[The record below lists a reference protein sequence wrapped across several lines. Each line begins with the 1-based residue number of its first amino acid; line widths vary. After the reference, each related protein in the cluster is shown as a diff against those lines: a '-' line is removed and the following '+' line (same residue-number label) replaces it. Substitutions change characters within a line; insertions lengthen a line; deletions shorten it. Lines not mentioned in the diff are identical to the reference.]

1 MIDVRYDNGVYL
13 PAHDIWLDPHRDQAF
28 AFVSHAHADHI
39 GRHAEVILSANTAR
53 LMRARLPG
61 ERIEHVLEYDTPA
74 EFRGGTVRLL
84 PAGHI
89 FGSAQ
94 FHYET
99 DAGSLLYTGDF
110 KLRQGQSAEPTQWRN
125 ADTLIMETTF
135 GLPRYVFPPA
145 EGILEDIRK
154 FCIEALEEDAV
165 PVLLGYS
172 LGKAQEI
179 LACLQPL
186 GVPVMLHGAVYR
198 MTRLYGEMMG
208 HFPEI
213 ERYDAGA
220 VQGKI
225 LICPPSANRS
235 IMLKKIKNRRVA
247 MLSGWAMTPGAVHRY
262 QCDAVFPLSDHA
274 DYPDLLRYVE
284 LVQPKRVLTLHGFA
298 GEFAAD
304 LRARGVEAWSLTG
317 HNQLELSI
325 AVGGIA
331 ETPEEVIPREN
342 HGTFSQFCIV
352 CDKIAAVTGKKEKIR
367 LLAELLRGLPPEEA
381 PLAAIFLTGRAFAQS
396 DPRVLQVGWAL
407 IRRALMLVAGV
418 SEGEFRAKTSGLGDI
433 GKAVLIALSGRQ
445 ANGSFSLAEAAEAFA
460 HLEQA
465 RGPTAKT
472 VVLRDVLM
480 ELDATEAAYLVRIL
494 TSDLRIGLKEGLVEE
509 SIAEAY
515 ALPADEV
522 REANMLTGDLG
533 QVVRLAQEKRLGD
546 AGIQLFHPVKV
557 MLASPEPTADAIW
570 ERFGPAADDGVLVED
585 KYDGIR
591 AQIHLDGTR
600 AELFSRDLR
609 PITNQFPEL
618 AVPFSTSAILDG
630 EILAHAEGKVLT
642 FFDLQKR
649 LGRKSHADLFINSDI
664 PVVFTAFDLLY
675 LNGRSLLKTPLTER
689 RSLLKNIQLPS
700 NFRLAEA
707 TLVRSADEMEGAFI
721 AARARRNEGLIVKDA
736 TSHYLPGRRGGAW
749 YKLKK
754 ELATLDVV
762 VTGVEQGHGKRSH
775 VLSDYTFAI
784 RRDNSEELLT
794 IGKAYSGLT
803 DQEIEELT
811 AHFEANV
818 IGYWGHVRMVK
829 PDIILEIAFD
839 SIQPSKR
846 HPSGLAMRFPRI
858 KAIRRDKTL
867 KDIDTLSYAESL
879 VSQAA

>member
-1 MIDVRYDNGVYL
+1 MIDVRYHNGVYL
-13 PAHDIWLDPHRDQAF
+13 PAHDLWLDPQRDQDF

-39 GRHAEVILSANTAR
+39 GRHREVIFSANTAR

-61 ERIEHVLEYDTPA
+61 ERIEHVLEYDTPV

-89 FGSAQ
+89 YGSAQ

-99 DAGSLLYTGDF
+99 EAGSLLYTGDF
-110 KLRQGQSAEPTQWRN
+110 KLRQGKSAEPAEWRS
-125 ADTLIMETTF
+125 ADILIMETTF

-154 FCIEALEEDAV
+154 FCIEALEEGYV
-165 PVLLGYS
+165 PILLGYS

-179 LACLQPL
+179 LAALQPL
-186 GVPVMLHGAVYR
+186 GVPVMLHGAVWR
-198 MTRLYGEMMG
+198 MTKLYGEMTVR
-208 HFPEI
+208 FPEL
-213 ERYDAGA
+213 ELYQAGA

-247 MLSGWAMTPGAVHRY
+247 MLSGWALTPGAIHRY

-284 LVQPKRVLTLHGFA
+284 LVRPKRVLTLHGFA
-298 GEFAAD
+298 EEFAAD

-325 AVGGIA
+325 ALGGIA
-331 ETPEEVIPREN
+331 EIPMELESKKSE
-342 HGTFSQFCIV
+342 GSFSRFCAV
-352 CDKIAAVTGKKEKIR
+352 CDRIAAVTGKKEKIR
-367 LLAELLRGLPPEEA
+367 LLAELLQSLPPGEA
-381 PLAAIFLTGRAFAQS
+381 PLAAVFLTGRAFAQS

-407 IRRALMLVAGV
+407 IRRAVMLAAGV

-433 GKAVLIALSGRQ
+433 GKAVLIALAGR
-445 ANGSFSLAEAAEAFA
+445 AGTGDFSLTQVADAFA
-460 HLEQA
+460 RLEQT
-465 RGPTAKT
+465 RGPTAKSA
-472 VVLRDVLM
+472 VLREILM
-480 ELDATEAAYLVRIL
+480 ELDATEAAYFVRIL

-509 SIAEAY
+509 SIAEAFGV
-515 ALPADEV
+515 AADDV
-522 REANMLTGDLG
+522 REANMLTGDLS
-533 QVVRLAQEKRLGD
+533 QVVILTQENRLAD

-557 MLASPEPTADAIW
+557 MLASPEPTAEAIW
-570 ERFGPAADDGVLVED
+570 ERFGPAAADGVLVED

-600 AELFSRDLR
+600 TELFSRDLR

-618 AVPFSTSAILDG
+618 AVAFATSAIFDG
-630 EILAHAEGKVLT
+630 EILAFAEGKALT

-649 LGRKSHADLFINSDI
+649 LGRKSHADLFIDSDI

-675 LNGRSLLKTPLTER
+675 LDGNSLLKTPLAER
-689 RSLLKNIQLPS
+689 RSLLKTLQLPS
-700 NFRLAEA
+700 PFRLAEA
-707 TLVRSADEMEGAFI
+707 TLVRSADEMEAAFI

-736 TSHYLPGRRGGAW
+736 TSFYLPGRRGGAW

-762 VTGVEQGHGKRSH
+762 VTAVEQGHGKRSH
-775 VLSDYTFAI
+775 VLSDYTFAV
-784 RRDNSEELLT
+784 RRDGTEELLT

-803 DQEIEELT
+803 DVEIEELT
-811 AHFEANV
+811 AHFESNV
-818 IGYWGHVRMVK
+818 IGHWGHARLVQ
-829 PDIILEIAFD
+829 PDIILEVAFD

-867 KDIDTLSYAESL
+867 RDIDTLSFAKSL
-879 VSQAA
+879 VG

>member
-1 MIDVRYDNGVYL
+1 
-13 PAHDIWLDPHRDQAF
+13 
-28 AFVSHAHADHI
+28 
-39 GRHAEVILSANTAR
+39 
-53 LMRARLPG
+53 
-61 ERIEHVLEYDTPA
+61 
-74 EFRGGTVRLL
+74 
-84 PAGHI
+84 
-89 FGSAQ
+89 
-94 FHYET
+94 
-99 DAGSLLYTGDF
+99 
-110 KLRQGQSAEPTQWRN
+110 
-125 ADTLIMETTF
+125 
-135 GLPRYVFPPA
+135 
-145 EGILEDIRK
+145 
-154 FCIEALEEDAV
+154 
-165 PVLLGYS
+165 
-172 LGKAQEI
+172 
-179 LACLQPL
+179 
-186 GVPVMLHGAVYR
+186 
-198 MTRLYGEMMG
+198 
-208 HFPEI
+208 
-213 ERYDAGA
+213 
-220 VQGKI
+220 
-225 LICPPSANRS
+225 
-235 IMLKKIKNRRVA
+235 
-247 MLSGWAMTPGAVHRY
+247 
-262 QCDAVFPLSDHA
+262 
-274 DYPDLLRYVE
+274 
-284 LVQPKRVLTLHGFA
+284 
-298 GEFAAD
+298 
-304 LRARGVEAWSLTG
+304 
-317 HNQLELSI
+317 
-325 AVGGIA
+325 
-331 ETPEEVIPREN
+331 
-342 HGTFSQFCIV
+342 
-352 CDKIAAVTGKKEKIR
+352 
-367 LLAELLRGLPPEEA
+367 
-381 PLAAIFLTGRAFAQS
+381 
-396 DPRVLQVGWAL
+396 
-407 IRRALMLVAGV
+407 
-418 SEGEFRAKTSGLGDI
+418 
-433 GKAVLIALSGRQ
+433 VLIALSGRQ

>member
-1 MIDVRYDNGVYL
+1 MIDVHYKNGVYL
-13 PAHDIWLDPHRDQAF
+13 PAHVLWLDPQRDQDF

-39 GRHAEVILSANTAR
+39 GRHKEVILSANTAR
-53 LMRARLPG
+53 LMRARLSG
-61 ERIEHVLEYDTPA
+61 ERVENVLEYDTPA

-89 FGSAQ
+89 YGSAQ

-99 DAGSLLYTGDF
+99 PVGSLLYTGDF
-110 KLRQGQSAEPTQWRN
+110 KLRPGKSAEPTQWRQ

-145 EGILEDIRK
+145 ETILEDIRK

-179 LACLQPL
+179 LASLASL
-186 GVPVMLHGAVYR
+186 NVPVMLHGAVYK
-198 MTRLYGEMMG
+198 MTKLYGEMMG
-208 HFPEI
+208 HFPAF
-213 ERYDAGA
+213 ERYDTSA

-247 MLSGWAMTPGAVHRY
+247 MLSGWALTPGAVHRY

-274 DYPDLLRYVE
+274 DYPDLVRYVE

-298 GEFAAD
+298 NEFAAD
-304 LRARGVEAWSLTG
+304 LRARGIEAWSLTG
-317 HNQLELSI
+317 HNQMELSI
-325 AVGGIA
+325 ALGA
-331 ETPEEVIPREN
+331 LPQNTMELESPKS
-342 HGTFSQFCIV
+342 HGTFGRFCEV
-352 CDKIAAVTGKKEKIR
+352 CDRIAAVTGKKEKIR
-367 LLAELLRGLPPEEA
+367 LLAELMRNLPNEEA
-381 PLAAIFLTGRAFAQS
+381 SLAAIFLTGRAFAQS
-396 DPRVLQVGWAL
+396 DARVLQVGWAL
-407 IRRALMLVAGV
+407 IRRALILVAGV
-418 SEGEFRAKTSGLGDI
+418 SEAEFRAKTSGLGDI
-433 GKAVLIALSGRQ
+433 GKSVLIALSGRRGK
-445 ANGSFSLAEAAEAFA
+445 ADFSLRQVANCFDL
-460 HLEQA
+460 LEQT
-465 RGPTAKT
+465 RGPAAKT
-472 VVLRDVLM
+472 VILRDVLS
-480 ELDATEAAYLVRIL
+480 ELHASEAAYLVRIS
-494 TSDLRIGLKEGLVEE
+494 TGDLRIGLKEGLVEE

-515 ALPADEV
+515 GVSADEV

-533 QVVRLAQEKRLGD
+533 HTARLAQENRLAE

-557 MLASPEPTADAIW
+557 MLASPEPTAEAIW
-570 ERFGPAADDGVLVED
+570 ERFGPAAADGVLVED

-591 AQIHLDGTR
+591 AQIHAAHGQT
-600 AELFSRDLR
+600 ALFSRDLR

-618 AVPFSTSAILDG
+618 LAPFSESIILDG
-630 EILAHAEGKVLT
+630 EILAFSEGKALT

-649 LGRKSHADLFINSDI
+649 LGRKNHDDFFIDSDI
-664 PVVFTAFDLLY
+664 PVIFTAFDILY
-675 LNGRSLLKTPLTER
+675 YNGQSLLKTSLAER
-689 RSLLKNIQLPS
+689 RSILKNLTFPA
-700 NFRLAEA
+700 NYRLADA
-707 TLVRSADEMEGAFI
+707 TLVRSADDMEAAFI

-736 TSHYLPGRRGGAW
+736 TSFYLPGRRGGAW

-784 RRDNSEELLT
+784 RRDGSEELLT

-803 DQEIEELT
+803 DEEIEELT
-811 AHFEANV
+811 SHFESNI
-818 IGYWGHVRMVK
+818 IGQRGRVK
-829 PDIILEIAFD
+829 LVQPNIVLEIAFD

-846 HPSGLAMRFPRI
+846 HASGLAMRFPRI
-858 KAIRRDKTL
+858 KAIRRDKAMQ
-867 KDIDTLSYAESL
+867 DIDTFSYAKSL
-879 VSQAA
+879 VG

>member
-13 PAHDIWLDPHRDQAF
+13 PAHDLWLDPHRDQDF

-39 GRHAEVILSANTAR
+39 GRHREVILSANTQR
-53 LMRARLPG
+53 LMRARLSG
-61 ERIEHVLEYDTPA
+61 ERIEHPLEWNSP
-74 EFRGGTVRLL
+74 ENFRGGTVTLL

-94 FHYET
+94 FYFET

-110 KLRQGQSAEPTQWRN
+110 KLRPGKSAEPTQWRN

-135 GLPRYVFPPA
+135 GLPRYAFPPA
-145 EGILEDIRK
+145 DGILDDIRK

-186 GVPVMLHGAVYR
+186 GVPVMLHGAVYK

-208 HFPEI
+208 HFPEF
-213 ERYDAGA
+213 ERYDAAA

-247 MLSGWAMTPGAVHRY
+247 MLSGWALSPGAIHRY

-304 LRARGVEAWSLTG
+304 LRARGIEAWSLTG

-325 AVGGIA
+325 ALGGI
-331 ETPEEVIPREN
+331 EEIPMQLESKKSE
-342 HGTFSQFCIV
+342 GSFSRFCAV
-352 CDKIAAVTGKKEKIR
+352 CDRIAAVTGKKEKIR
-367 LLAELLRGLPPEEA
+367 LLAELLQSLPANEA
-381 PLAAIFLTGRAFAQS
+381 PFAAIFLTGSAFPQS

-407 IRRALMLVAGV
+407 IRRAVMLVAGV

-433 GKAVLIALSGRQ
+433 GKAVLIALSGRPGNTDIDLTRIGNFFIQ
-445 ANGSFSLAEAAEAFA
+445 
-460 HLEQA
+460 LEQT
-465 RGPTAKT
+465 RGPAAKT
-472 VVLRDVLM
+472 AVLRDILM
-480 ELDATEAAYLVRIL
+480 ELDASEAAYLVRIL

-509 SIAEAY
+509 SIAEAF
-515 ALPADEV
+515 AVHADEV

-533 QVVRLAQEKRLGD
+533 QVVILAQENRLAD

-557 MLASPEPTADAIW
+557 MLASPEPNADAIW
-570 ERFGPAADDGVLVED
+570 ERFGPAAADGVLVED

-591 AQIHLDGTR
+591 AQIHIDGTR
-600 AELFSRDLR
+600 VEIFSRDLR

-618 AVPFSTSAILDG
+618 AALFPTTAIFDG
-630 EILAHAEGKVLT
+630 EILAFAEGKTLT

-649 LGRKSHADLFINSDI
+649 LGRKSHGDLFIGSDI
-664 PVVFTAFDLLY
+664 PVIFTAFDLLY
-675 LNGRSLLKTPLTER
+675 LNGKSLLKTQLSER
-689 RSLLKNIQLPS
+689 RKFLSAMELPS
-700 NFRLAEA
+700 KFRLAEA
-707 TLVRSADEMEGAFI
+707 TLVRSADEMESAFI
-721 AARARRNEGLIVKDA
+721 AARARRNEGLIVKEA

-762 VTGVEQGHGKRSH
+762 VTGVELGHGKRSH

-784 RRDNSEELLT
+784 RRDGSDELLT
-794 IGKAYSGLT
+794 IGKAYTGLT
-803 DQEIEELT
+803 DVEIEELT
-811 AHFEANV
+811 AHFESNV
-818 IGYWGHVRMVK
+818 IGDWGHVLLVQ
-829 PDIILEIAFD
+829 PDVILEIAFD

-867 KDIDTLSYAESL
+867 KDIDTLSYAKSL
-879 VSQAA
+879 VG

>member
-1 MIDVRYDNGVYL
+1 MIDVRYDNGVFL
-13 PAHDIWLDPHRDQAF
+13 PAHDLWLDPQRDQDF

-39 GRHAEVILSANTAR
+39 GRHREVILSANTAR
-53 LMRARLPG
+53 LMRARLSG
-61 ERIEHVLEYDTPA
+61 ERIEHPLEWNSPA
-74 EFRGGTVRLL
+74 TFRGGTVHLL

-89 FGSAQ
+89 YGSAQ

-110 KLRQGQSAEPTQWRN
+110 KLRPGKSAEPTQWRN

-145 EGILEDIRK
+145 DGILEDIRK
-154 FCIEALEEDAV
+154 FCIEALEEGDV
-165 PVLLGYS
+165 PILLGYS

-208 HFPEI
+208 HFPEF
-213 ERYDAGA
+213 ERYDAAA

-247 MLSGWAMTPGAVHRY
+247 MLSGWALTPGAIHRY

-284 LVQPKRVLTLHGFA
+284 LVQPKRVLTLHGYA

-304 LRARGVEAWSLTG
+304 LRARGIEAWSLTG

-325 AVGGIA
+325 ALGGLDNYG
-331 ETPEEVIPREN
+331 EIPMELEPKKSE
-342 HGTFSQFCIV
+342 GTFSRFCAV
-352 CDKIAAVTGKKEKIR
+352 CDRIAAVTGKKEKIR
-367 LLAELLRGLPPEEA
+367 LLAELLQSLSPEEA
-381 PLAAIFLTGRAFAQS
+381 PLAALFLTGRAFAQS

-407 IRRALMLVAGV
+407 IRRAVMLVAGV
-418 SEGEFRAKTSGLGDI
+418 SEGEFRAKTNGLGDI
-433 GKAVLIALSGRQ
+433 GKAVLIALASRSGM
-445 ANGSFSLAEAAEAFA
+445 GDFSLTQVAAGFA
-460 HLEQA
+460 RLEQT
-465 RGPTAKT
+465 RGPAAKSA
-472 VVLRDVLM
+472 VLREILM
-480 ELDATEAAYLVRIL
+480 ELDAAEAAYFVRIL

-509 SIAEAY
+509 SIAEAFGVG
-515 ALPADEV
+515 ADDV
-522 REANMLTGDLG
+522 REANMLTGDLS
-533 QVVRLAQEKRLGD
+533 QVVILTQENRLSD

-557 MLASPEPTADAIW
+557 MLASPEPTAEAIW
-570 ERFGPAADDGVLVED
+570 ERFGPAAIDGVLVED

-591 AQIHLDGTR
+591 AQIHLNGTR
-600 AELFSRDLR
+600 TELFSRDLR

-618 AVPFSTSAILDG
+618 TTTFGTAAIFDG
-630 EILAHAEGKVLT
+630 EILAFADGKALT

-649 LGRKSHADLFINSDI
+649 LGRKSHADFFIDSDI
-664 PVVFTAFDLLY
+664 PVIFTAFDLLY
-675 LNGRSLLKTPLTER
+675 LDGRSLLKTPLAER
-689 RSLLKNIQLPS
+689 RALLKALELPS
-700 NFRLAEA
+700 VFRLAEA
-707 TLVRSADEMEGAFI
+707 TLVRSADEMEAAFI

-736 TSHYLPGRRGGAW
+736 ASFYLPGRRGGAW

-775 VLSDYTFAI
+775 VLSDYTFAV
-784 RRDNSEELLT
+784 RRDDSDELLT

-803 DQEIEELT
+803 DAEIEELT
-811 AHFEANV
+811 AHFESNV
-818 IGYWGHVRMVK
+818 IGQRGRVRLVQ

-839 SIQPSKR
+839 SIQPSQR

-867 KDIDTLSYAESL
+867 KDIDTLSFAKSL
-879 VSQAA
+879 VG